1 MCLCFDCINTAEVG
15 VIERFGKYNRL
26 VEAGCIAYCWPYEN
40 IVGRVSLR
48 VQEETISLE
57 TKTDDNVFVTVS
69 ISIQY
74 QAIADKVYSAFY
86 VLDNPSFQMRAYVS
100 DVVRSAI
107 CTMTLDQA
115 FESKIEI
122 SQSLKS
128 HLQEVMATYGFL
140 IVSALVTDL
149 TPDKMV
155 KDAMNEINTARR
167 YKETA
172 FNRAEGEKVLKVKR
186 AEAEAESMYLSG
198 VGVAR
203 QRRAIMDGLK
213 DSIVDFSS
221 AVSETTPKDVMEL
234 LVLNQYFDTLS
245 EVGKGGSTK
254 VVFLNHE
261 SNPTR
266 AGIMQANAS
275 IGF

>member
-1 MCLCFDCINTAEVG
+1 MCLCFDCISSGEVG
-15 VIERFGKYNRL
+15 VVERFGKFNRL
-26 VEAGCIAYCWPYEN
+26 AEAGCIPYCWPYEN

-48 VQEETISLE
+48 VQEETITLE

-69 ISIQY
+69 VSIQY
-74 QAIADKVYSAFY
+74 MALVKHIYNAFY
-86 VLDNPSFQMRAYVS
+86 VLDNPAFQMRAYVS
-100 DVVRSAI
+100 DVVRAAI
-107 CTMTLDQA
+107 CNMTLDQA

-122 SQSLKS
+122 SASLKS
-128 HLQEVMATYGFL
+128 HLSDVMSTYGFE

-149 TPDKMV
+149 TPDKLV

-172 FNRAEGEKVLKVKR
+172 LNRAEGEKTIKVKR

-221 AVSETTPKDVMEL
+221 AVSGTSPKDVMEL

-245 EVGKGGSTK
+245 EVGKSGNTK